1 MHRSI
6 KEVKNMSLKSLPT
19 QEYFT
24 QGHRLC
30 SGCGAAVALRQ
41 IFTALDK
48 PPIIVNATSCVEVST
63 TPYPYTAWTVPWIHP
78 AFECT
83 AATASGIEA
92 GLKALQR
99 KGRSP
104 KTDNPIIAIAGDGGT
119 YDIGLQALSGALERG
134 HNFTYICYNNSAYMN
149 TGIQRSGATPKFGW
163 TTTSAV
169 GKKIP
174 GKVEFPKDIMKIV
187 VAHEIPYAATASPAY
202 PMDLIRKVRKAIT
215 VEGPSFIV
223 VLAPCPRGWRTESS
237 LTIEIARLSVLTRY
251 WPLYEVENGRYK
263 ITKKVV
269 KKRPV
274 EEYLK
279 HQGRFR
285 HLFRPERR
293 DDLIKEIQDYVDK
306 KWHELLVLEEAT
318 SKL

>member
-30 SGCGAAVALRQ
+30 SGCGAAVTLRQ
-41 IFTALDK
+41 IFAALDK

-134 HNFTYICYNNSAYMN
+134 HNFTYICYSLHEHRYSKK
-149 TGIQRSGATPKFGW
+149 RSHP
-163 TTTSAV
+163 
-169 GKKIP
+169 
-174 GKVEFPKDIMKIV
+174 
-187 VAHEIPYAATASPAY
+187 
-202 PMDLIRKVRKAIT
+202 KVRMDDNQR
-215 VEGPSFIV
+215 
-223 VLAPCPRGWRTESS
+223 RGQKDSGQS
-237 LTIEIARLSVLTRY
+237 
-251 WPLYEVENGRYK
+251 
-263 ITKKVV
+263 
-269 KKRPV
+269 
-274 EEYLK
+274 
-279 HQGRFR
+279 
-285 HLFRPERR
+285 
-293 DDLIKEIQDYVDK
+293 
-306 KWHELLVLEEAT
+306 
-318 SKL
+318 